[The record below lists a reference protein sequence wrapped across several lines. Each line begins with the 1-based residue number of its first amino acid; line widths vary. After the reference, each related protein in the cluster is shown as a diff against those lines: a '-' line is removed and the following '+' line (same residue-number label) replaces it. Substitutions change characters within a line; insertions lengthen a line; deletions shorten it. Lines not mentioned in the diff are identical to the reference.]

1 MMESLKETACT
12 HTRVRW
18 PVTLRPEKEEGEGEG
33 EREFIKTTLMV
44 AEKEVPETHT
54 NVCD

>member
-1 MMESLKETACT
+1 MESLKETACT

-44 AEKEVPETHT
+44 A
-54 NVCD
+54 